1 MTKKKTTNDENE
13 NDNNTPTT
21 PAATDQPKSDD
32 PAKASRLPALP
43 TRGRVLDFVTDEKV
57 LVPAIVSR
65 IFQGEGDAVQMHVA
79 AIDPVFG
86 NRNYHVADVYA
97 AHRQTL
103 GTTGLKTVQELDQ
116 EADSLEPGTW
126 SWPQRQ

>member
-1 MTKKKTTNDENE
+1 MTKKTKNDENE
-13 NDNNTPTT
+13 NGNNTPTT
-21 PAATDQPKSDD
+21 PAATDT
-32 PAKASRLPALP
+32 ARLPSLP
-43 TRGRVLDFVTDEKV
+43 TRGRVLDFVTEEKV

-79 AIDPVFG
+79 ALDPVFG

-97 AHRQTL
+97 AHRPTL